1 MASTLFLILCCF
13 AQVHAGTEISTS
25 GRACH
30 SVLVPIFSEER
41 KKCEFRFDAVQI
53 ALMTLISHYILY
65 GYGPLWVTVTL
76 TRFRWSQQGT
86 AEHFLNRTRKSQ
98 HCIFRHANQH

>member
-53 ALMTLISHYILY
+53 ALMTLY
-65 GYGPLWVTVTL
+65 PLWLWPFMGHSNPDKIQMV
-76 TRFRWSQQGT
+76 SAG
-86 AEHFLNRTRKSQ
+86 HS
-98 HCIFRHANQH
+98 